1 MDSVRDRAFA
11 PSSDRGH
18 LGVLREQGTV
28 PTKLGQGR
36 QGPLHGGRDSG
47 VQPSNILRHSE
58 RMGGFPGIWGFFWSF
73 ALNLQPSARWK
84 KGMTCISRNSGE
96 RTPHGALS
104 PGLAH
109 AFQVIF

>member
-28 PTKLGQGR
+28 PTKLGRGR

-47 VQPSNILRHSE
+47 VRPSNILRHSE
-58 RMGGFPGIWGFFWSF
+58 RMGASPEFGVFF
-73 ALNLQPSARWK
+73 
-84 KGMTCISRNSGE
+84 
-96 RTPHGALS
+96 GALHLICS
-104 PGLAH
+104 RAH
-109 AFQVIF
+109 GGKRG